1 MAADSSHIDHRVIAA
16 FLDDVDFELE
26 AVARLN
32 VDPPSR
38 FAAFH
43 LQQAAEKLVKAVRL
57 SRGLRTTAD
66 HDIERLIGELPLDD
80 VWRTKL
86 SVLEPL
92 ASYATSYR
100 YPSTAGRLRFGISH
114 DQAIIWIKSIA
125 GLTAEARAL
134 VGTTVPRDGSKR

>member
-1 MAADSSHIDHRVIAA
+1 MAVDPPRVDPRVIAA

-32 VDPPSR
+32 ADPPSR
-38 FAAFH
+38 FTAFH

-80 VWRTKL
+80 AWRTKL
-86 SVLEPL
+86 IVLEPL

-100 YPSTAGRLRFGISH
+100 YPSTTGRLKFGMSR

-134 VGTTVPRDGSKR
+134 VGNVVPRDDSKR